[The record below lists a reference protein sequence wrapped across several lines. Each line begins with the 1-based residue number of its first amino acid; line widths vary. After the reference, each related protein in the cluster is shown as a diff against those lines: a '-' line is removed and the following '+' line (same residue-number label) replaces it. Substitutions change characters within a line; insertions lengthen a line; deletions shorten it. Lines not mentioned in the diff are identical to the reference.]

1 MVFIVTGEINSGK
14 STLMENLYNFNKE
27 GGGIITKKKFCYGTF
42 LGYDLYRLDN
52 QTKVEFA
59 LYPQFIDD
67 KWEEVY
73 RFGPFSFSK
82 KGLIFFDNCIQE
94 LINREIQPVFIDEAG
109 PAELE
114 GKLFFMGIK
123 KVLHSGL
130 TLYITVRSS
139 CLEKMISVLAIKDF
153 QILKIEKGGFYEV
166 KGYDP
171 RSIRR
176 KER

>member
-14 STLMENLYNFNKE
+14 STFMENLYNSNKE

-52 QTKVEFA
+52 QAKAEFA

-94 LINREIQPVFIDEAG
+94 LINREI
-109 PAELE
+109 
-114 GKLFFMGIK
+114 
-123 KVLHSGL
+123 
-130 TLYITVRSS
+130 
-139 CLEKMISVLAIKDF
+139 
-153 QILKIEKGGFYEV
+153 
-166 KGYDP
+166 
-171 RSIRR
+171 
-176 KER
+176 